1 MSAKTSSNG
10 LKKTN
15 ITNKFAGIIDW
26 KVTIKYIQPFRK
38 KIWNKKNNN
47 LRKTTTRKGQDYTL
61 ICGLSGQYIKENHE
75 TIVAHMSH
83 HLTPSLWD
91 YRSIY
96 ERGALLA
103 KNVLFSIGFNRQ
115 Q

>member
-15 ITNKFAGIIDW
+15 ITSKFAGIIDW

-61 ICGLSGQYIKENHE
+61 ICRLSGQYIKENHE

-96 ERGALLA
+96 ERGC
-103 KNVLFSIGFNRQ
+103 SIGQKRSFFNRL
-115 Q
+115 